1 MQGVAMTV
9 ATGSAFALLMSRI
22 VKYRNVAEEINQA
35 CTEKGYPPAFDIQ
48 LSPTRDEDIHI
59 RASDK
64 YRFEGFGAVFGFPP
78 KLSFWVNYLPP
89 EGEPIPI
96 DRFLIPI
103 GFGDLRK
110 I

>member
-1 MQGVAMTV
+1 MTI
-9 ATGSAFALLMSRI
+9 ATSSALALLMSRI
-22 VKYRNVAEEINQA
+22 VKYRNIAEEINQA

-48 LSPTRDEDIHI
+48 LSPTRDENIHI

-64 YRFEGFGAVFGFPP
+64 YRFEGFGGVFGLPP

-89 EGEPIPI
+89 EGEQIPI
-96 DRFLIPI
+96 GRFLIPI
-103 GFGDLRK
+103 GFSDFGK